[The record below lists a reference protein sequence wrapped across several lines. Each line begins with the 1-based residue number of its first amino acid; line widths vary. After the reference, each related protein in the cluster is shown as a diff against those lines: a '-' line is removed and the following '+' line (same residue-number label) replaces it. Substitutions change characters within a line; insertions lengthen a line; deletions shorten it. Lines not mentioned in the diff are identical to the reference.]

1 MEDKKIYEKPQI
13 DDSVNLQAIA
23 GACGAITGGKG
34 TGVCTLVL
42 NS

>member
-13 DDSVNLQAIA
+13 TDSQKLQTQA
-23 GACGAITGGKG
+23 GACFTGKIAGMG
-34 TGVCTLVL
+34 GGCVVMV